1 MRRRNAWSSAAV
13 LVVLAGA
20 MVVHRCER
28 RACEWC
34 QPASRARSRGGRQA
48 LEGSRAPRLSAS
60 DLESFGGIGSTGG
73 AGPAQR
79 TDFTGLF
86 SRSAGGVFLLGGIAP
101 NGEPLHD
108 IWFARIGEGWS
119 ERRFTDGTVLG
130 EVRAATY
137 SFRDESLWV
146 LDVVPNGSHDEL
158 RLLRMDPTAGPVDKI
173 ASWRL
178 KKKHTRH
185 YLTVDRDGGIL
196 MTTVGPKKRGF
207 SVARIAA
214 EEKPGGPLVVS
225 LKLKMK
231 GDLALP
237 PVVSP
242 VSYAFVLRQRDGTA
256 RITRFPALPPAHR
269 CRFEDLDDDD
279 DDDKRF

>member
-1 MRRRNAWSSAAV
+1 MTVA
-13 LVVLAGA
+13 LGAGGTQ
-20 MVVHRCER
+20 VVH
-28 RACEWC
+28 A
-34 QPASRARSRGGRQA
+34 AAIDANGKLVA
-48 LEGSRAPRLSAS
+48 AS
-60 DLESFGGIGSTGG
+60 DLETFGDIGSTGG

-86 SRSAGGVFLLGGIAP
+86 SRTAGGVFLLGGIAP
-101 NGEPLHD
+101 NGQAVHD
-108 IWFARIGEGWS
+108 IWFARIGGGWS

-196 MTTVGPKKRGF
+196 MTTVGAKKRGF

-214 EEKPGGPLVVS
+214 EKPGGPLVVS
-225 LKLKMK
+225 LKRKMK
-231 GDLALP
+231 GDLALA

-269 CRFEDLDDDD
+269 CGFEELGGL
-279 DDDKRF
+279 RPALC